1 MNRPVE
7 RSWTL
12 AEAGGFEPPVR
23 EKAHGSLANCWFQPL
38 TQTSKVGKQLTA
50 FSKCGAKV
58 ILLFCSTKLL
68 LNFFSLF
75 HVFKP
80 KQSWKLSH
88 FPILIPLLHRMI
100 DKNYHNDDAAG
111 AARHNASSCHATR
124 AACSWTARP
133 WCPSRDRRRNGQR

>member
-1 MNRPVE
+1 MNRPCEGVN
-7 RSWTL
+7 L

-68 LNFFSLF
+68 PNFFCRY
-75 HVFKP
+75 
-80 KQSWKLSH
+80 
-88 FPILIPLLHRMI
+88 PILGKI
-100 DKNYHNDDAAG
+100 KDDDVG
-111 AARHNASSCHATR
+111 AARRGRSNPLEGNVSIIAVIKYALTR
-124 AACSWTARP
+124 L
-133 WCPSRDRRRNGQR
+133 

>member
-7 RSWTL
+7 GINL

-68 LNFFSLF
+68 LNFLLL
-75 HVFKP
+75 KP
-80 KQSWKLSH
+80 V
-88 FPILIPLLHRMI
+88 
-100 DKNYHNDDAAG
+100 
-111 AARHNASSCHATR
+111 
-124 AACSWTARP
+124 
-133 WCPSRDRRRNGQR
+133 